1 MAKVEEQG
9 KRKKKETKFRDK
21 SLLQNKRKVP
31 GRKSNPSWHRKWTDA
46 KCEFE
51 CRQELSIKK
60 VVLGH

>member
-46 KCEFE
+46 K
-51 CRQELSIKK
+51 
-60 VVLGH
+60 